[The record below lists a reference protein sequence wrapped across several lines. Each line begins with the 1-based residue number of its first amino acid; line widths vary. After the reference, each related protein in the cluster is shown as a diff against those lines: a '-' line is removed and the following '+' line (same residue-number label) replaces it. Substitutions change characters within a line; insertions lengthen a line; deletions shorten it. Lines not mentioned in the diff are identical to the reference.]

1 LSWEGCF
8 GTNRTRDEEDE
19 EKEDTEKTGDDEA
32 QRHRDTEAM
41 LDAAVTSS
49 GPTKPGVAG
58 PSP

>member
-1 LSWEGCF
+1 VVVLSWKGCF

-32 QRHRDTEAM
+32 QRHRDTEAI

-49 GPTKPGVAG
+49 GPA
-58 PSP
+58 